1 MKRSQTISNQQ
12 ESFKSQI
19 ADVNLDISK
28 LNRKM
33 NQYSNNQEHIETLIQ
48 EEAKLRQNIEKKTF
62 LMNENLTEQ
71 INKLKTSFDGLSTT
85 MMSHIESI
93 KDEILI
99 DVRNNNNKFLSTF
112 ESNIKRFD
120 EYEKHL
126 SNSHDEKSIA
136 LQEVEN
142 KLSVL
147 EEVTG
152 NQLTIIKNEINSS
165 KGQISSIQNQ
175 LSNNTALLN
184 NEISSIKENII
195 SLKNEIEKIKGGKV
209 TMLDSISKVT
219 NDVSRLNEKNEK
231 INHEMGLI
239 IKDVQTKLK
248 HYENINKMLN
258 ETFLSVKNDVIIQI
272 EDITKYSNDNYAK
285 LKENLFNELKQTKVD
300 IDKFHIN
307 IIQENQKFIDFT
319 QSQIKSQND
328 NVKQL
333 FEYTNDDIDVLKKKS
348 EALENIVKNTR
359 IEMINNIN
367 SVEGFLTQ
375 RYDSIFKTMNSERSA
390 YNLN

>member
-1 MKRSQTISNQQ
+1 
-12 ESFKSQI
+12 
-19 ADVNLDISK
+19 
-28 LNRKM
+28 
-33 NQYSNNQEHIETLIQ
+33 
-48 EEAKLRQNIEKKTF
+48 
-62 LMNENLTEQ
+62 MNENLTEQ
-71 INKLKTSFDGLSTT
+71 ITKLKSSFDNLSTT

-184 NEISSIKENII
+184 NEISSIKEN
-195 SLKNEIEKIKGGKV
+195 
-209 TMLDSISKVT
+209 M
-219 NDVSRLNEKNEK
+219 
-231 INHEMGLI
+231 
-239 IKDVQTKLK
+239 
-248 HYENINKMLN
+248 
-258 ETFLSVKNDVIIQI
+258 
-272 EDITKYSNDNYAK
+272 
-285 LKENLFNELKQTKVD
+285 
-300 IDKFHIN
+300 
-307 IIQENQKFIDFT
+307 
-319 QSQIKSQND
+319 
-328 NVKQL
+328 
-333 FEYTNDDIDVLKKKS
+333 
-348 EALENIVKNTR
+348 
-359 IEMINNIN
+359 
-367 SVEGFLTQ
+367 
-375 RYDSIFKTMNSERSA
+375 
-390 YNLN
+390 